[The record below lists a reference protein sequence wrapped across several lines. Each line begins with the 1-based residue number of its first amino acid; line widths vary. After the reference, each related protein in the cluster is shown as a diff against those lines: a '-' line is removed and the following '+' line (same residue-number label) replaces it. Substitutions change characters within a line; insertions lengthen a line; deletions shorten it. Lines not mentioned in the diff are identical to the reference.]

1 MNISNTRKTSVN
13 LPVELSK
20 KLKLLAIVKDTNQS
34 ELIKEYV
41 KKGIEEDEDLIK
53 NVFD

>member
-1 MNISNTRKTSVN
+1 MSNTKKTSVN
-13 LPVELSK
+13 LPADLSK

-34 ELIKEYV
+34 EIIKEYI
-41 KKGIEEDEDLIK
+41 KKGLEQDKDLIK